1 MNKKIVFCLFF
12 SVLLLISSCS
22 CEKNNNQSN
31 EHANNNNLDTNKNP
45 DANETKL
52 VSSLPNSF
60 VCFDKEYIE
69 NQNIQNENLNVFLGY
84 LINFNDLEKWK
95 DFDNDSNIVYA
106 FDYNNCI
113 IRIDYENKLT
123 NRFELFYDGLDY
135 KSLAVKNVT
144 NDLTIFIMED

>member
-12 SVLLLISSCS
+12 SVLLFISSCS
-22 CEKNNNQSN
+22 CKKNNNQSN
-31 EHANNNNLDTNKNP
+31 EHANNNLETNKNP

-60 VCFDKEYIE
+60 VCFDKVYIE

-95 DFDNDSNIVYA
+95 DFDNNSNIVYA